1 VHGKELA
8 TLIALNTVFLT
19 AITVF
24 VAALVADFNTLSD
37 PATSATAIVDH
48 AVPSRFDARAAV
60 VSIAGH

>member
-24 VAALVADFNTLSD
+24 VAALVADFHALSG
-37 PATSATAIVDH
+37 PSTTPTAIVDH
-48 AVPSRFDARAAV
+48 AVSSRFDTHAAV

>member
-8 TLIALNTVFLT
+8 TLIALNAVFLS

-24 VAALVADFNTLSD
+24 VAALVADFHTLSD
-37 PATSATAIVDH
+37 PAAIPTAIVDH
-48 AVPSRFDARAAV
+48 AVPGRFDTHAAV